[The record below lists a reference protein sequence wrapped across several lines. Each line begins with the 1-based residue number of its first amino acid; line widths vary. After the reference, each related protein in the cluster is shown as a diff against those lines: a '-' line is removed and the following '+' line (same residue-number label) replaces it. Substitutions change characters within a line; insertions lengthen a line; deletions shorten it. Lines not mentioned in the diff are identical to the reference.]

1 MADAKL
7 FSESDSSSELAFID
21 RKHGAKPK
29 SFEMSFGKVETNGTK
44 VS

>member
-7 FSESDSSSELAFID
+7 FSESDSSSKLAVID
-21 RKHGAKPK
+21 RKHGGKPK
-29 SFEMSFGKVETNGTK
+29 SSEMSFGRVETNGTK